1 MGDLKESI
9 LKALEGKGILDQIKS
24 ELRKQVLV
32 ALDEQNG
39 KGSLDK
45 SKGAKLH
52 ENPDTVLCLE
62 LIRDFLEKYNLDNS
76 LKVFVPESSLGPKPE
91 RRTFEREV
99 GITLQGSEPVLLTM
113 LKQLRMTPQS
123 SQPLQKPEPVQKP
136 QIEQKSQEPQKKPQQ
151 KPQEPQQ
158 KPQEPKQKPQEPQ
171 QKPQEKP
178 EPKKQEPSRLLGQL
192 PSLAPLNPKSNFKL
206 ANLKTIDQLIGG
218 NSEEEIEESIS
229 ERIESEEEKE
239 EDYEASSKSVFESYG
254 SSMGVDASVNSLAL
268 ESLDHIEKVQ
278 KPV

>member
-136 QIEQKSQEPQKKPQQ
+136 QIEQKSQESQKKPQ
-151 KPQEPQQ
+151 K
-158 KPQEPKQKPQEPQ
+158 KPQEPQ